1 MKFPRL
7 YIPGPIDVL
16 PEVLAELSKPPIGHR
31 HTDCLELQE
40 ELVSG
45 MRRVL
50 FAEQCEIVLAA
61 SSSTGLMEAAIRNC
75 VKSKCLNVVN
85 GAFAKRFADITVA
98 NGKKNGILDIPWGK
112 AATPDEL
119 ETALSSDK
127 YDAVTMVHNE
137 TSTGVLQPLYDYASV
152 MRKFDDVIWLV
163 DSVSGALGHK
173 LEVDKLGIDV
183 VVFGVQKA
191 VGLPPG
197 LAIASVSEKAME
209 KAQTVENRGWYFDF
223 LTWKKYAD
231 KNQSPATP
239 VLPLWYGLKKILE
252 VIDQEGLENRFK
264 RHQVMGNLV
273 RDWAKKYFSLFADEQ
288 HASNTLTTI
297 KNTKNIDFAEVK
309 KRLLERDYLFAT
321 GYGKIKNE
329 VFRIAHMGDRK
340 LDDLKIYLENCEEVM
355 DL

>member
-31 HTDCLELQE
+31 HTDCFELQE

-45 MRRVL
+45 MRQVL
-50 FAEQCEIVLAA
+50 FAEKCEIVLAA

-98 NGKKNGILDIPWGK
+98 NGKKNRILDIPWGK
-112 AATPDEL
+112 AATPEEL
-119 ETALSSDK
+119 ETALSSDN
-127 YDAVTMVHNE
+127 YDAITMVHNE
-137 TSTGVLQPLYDYASV
+137 TSTGVLQPLYDYAPV
-152 MRKFDDVIWLV
+152 MRKFDDVSWLV

-173 LEVDKLGIDV
+173 VEVDKLGIDV
-183 VVFGVQKA
+183 LLFGVQKA
-191 VGLPPG
+191 MGLPPG
-197 LAIASVSEKAME
+197 LAIAAVSEKAME

-231 KNQSPATP
+231 KRQSPATP

-264 RHQVMGNLV
+264 RHQVMGDLV
-273 RDWAKKYFSLFADEQ
+273 RDWAKKYFSLFADER

-297 KNTKNIDFAEVK
+297 KNTRNLDFVEVK
-309 KRLLERDYLFAT
+309 QRLLERDYLFAT